1 MSKIKLF
8 SGMDFSGKTTIIEG
22 INNRIPNKFKIKKKF
37 LTPIK
42 LIETVRKREEW
53 LLPEEWKPLLQ
64 ENIKKDIEDY
74 REDGLILLDSLWV
87 IKYLA
92 GKIEKNNKEDEEEI
106 VILKNLLR
114 NYPSMDS
121 FYITTSIDERVKR
134 LQERTKL
141 GNEITGSDK
150 LIMDEDKF
158 KRTEQIYEN
167 LVLEYFP
174 NTKIVDTTEISIEE
188 TINLII
194 EDENFIQDI

>member
-42 LIETVRKREEW
+42 LIETVRKRKEW
-53 LLPEEWKPLLQ
+53 LSPEEWKPLLQ

-92 GKIEKNNKEDEEEI
+92 GKIEKDNKEDEEEI
-106 VILKNLLR
+106 FILKDLLR

-150 LIMDEDKF
+150 LIMDEDRF
-158 KRTEQIYEN
+158 KRTEQIYKN

-194 EDENFIQDI
+194 EDENFTQDM

>member
-22 INNRIPNKFKIKKKF
+22 INNKIPNKFKIKKKF

-53 LLPEEWKPLLQ
+53 LSPEEWKPLLQ

-74 REDGLILLDSLWV
+74 KEDGLILLDSLWV

-150 LIMDEDKF
+150 LIMNEDKF
-158 KRTEQIYEN
+158 KRTEQIYKN

-194 EDENFIQDI
+194 EDENFIQDM

>member
-42 LIETVRKREEW
+42 LIETVRKRKEW
-53 LLPEEWKPLLQ
+53 LSPEEWKPLLQ

-150 LIMDEDKF
+150 LIMDEDRF
-158 KRTEQIYEN
+158 KRTEQIYKN

-194 EDENFIQDI
+194 EDENFTQDM

>member
-53 LLPEEWKPLLQ
+53 LSPEEWKPLLQ

-87 IKYLA
+87 IKYFA

-106 VILKNLLR
+106 LILKNLLR

-141 GNEITGSDK
+141 RNEITGSDK

-158 KRTEQIYEN
+158 KRTEQIYKN

-194 EDENFIQDI
+194 EDENFIQDM

>member
-42 LIETVRKREEW
+42 LIETVRKRKEW
-53 LLPEEWKPLLQ
+53 LSPEEWKPLLQ

-92 GKIEKNNKEDEEEI
+92 GKIEKDNKEYEEEI
-106 VILKNLLR
+106 FILKDLLR

-158 KRTEQIYEN
+158 KRTEQIYKN

-194 EDENFIQDI
+194 EDENFIQDM

>member
-22 INNRIPNKFKIKKKF
+22 INKRIPNKFKIKKKF

-53 LLPEEWKPLLQ
+53 LSPEEWKPLLQ
-64 ENIKKDIEDY
+64 RNIKKDIEDY

-92 GKIEKNNKEDEEEI
+92 GKIEKNNKEDKEEI

-158 KRTEQIYEN
+158 KRTEQIYKN

-194 EDENFIQDI
+194 EDENFIQDM

>member
-42 LIETVRKREEW
+42 LIETVRKRKEW
-53 LLPEEWKPLLQ
+53 LSPEEWKPLLQ

-92 GKIEKNNKEDEEEI
+92 GKIEKDNKEDEEEI
-106 VILKNLLR
+106 FILKDLLR

-150 LIMDEDKF
+150 LIMDEDRF
-158 KRTEQIYEN
+158 KRTEQIYKN

-194 EDENFIQDI
+194 EDENFTQNM

>member
-53 LLPEEWKPLLQ
+53 LSPEEWKPLLQ

-87 IKYLA
+87 IKYFA

-106 VILKNLLR
+106 LILKNLLR

-141 GNEITGSDK
+141 INEITGSDK

-158 KRTEQIYEN
+158 KRTEQIYKN

-194 EDENFIQDI
+194 EDENFIQDM

>member
-42 LIETVRKREEW
+42 LIETVRKRKEW
-53 LLPEEWKPLLQ
+53 LSPEEWKPLLQ

-92 GKIEKNNKEDEEEI
+92 GKIEKDNKEDEEEI
-106 VILKNLLR
+106 FILKDLLR

-121 FYITTSIDERVKR
+121 FYITTTIDERIKR
-134 LQERTKL
+134 LEMRIAEGK
-141 GNEITGSDK
+141 EITGSDK
-150 LIMDEDKF
+150 VLFSAEKF
-158 KRTEQIYEN
+158 EKIEKNYRSIILKR
-167 LVLEYFP
+167 FP
-174 NTKIVDTTEISIEE
+174 DTKIIDTTYSTPEE
-188 TINLII
+188 SVKDII
-194 EDENFIQDI
+194 EDEIFLKDI

>member
-42 LIETVRKREEW
+42 LIETVRKRKEW
-53 LLPEEWKPLLQ
+53 LSPEEWKPLLQ

-92 GKIEKNNKEDEEEI
+92 GKIEKDNKEDEEEI
-106 VILKNLLR
+106 FILKDLLR

-158 KRTEQIYEN
+158 KRTEQIYKN

-174 NTKIVDTTEISIEE
+174 NTKIVDTSEISIEE

-194 EDENFIQDI
+194 KDENFKQDM

>member
-1 MSKIKLF
+1 
-8 SGMDFSGKTTIIEG
+8 
-22 INNRIPNKFKIKKKF
+22 
-37 LTPIK
+37 
-42 LIETVRKREEW
+42 
-53 LLPEEWKPLLQ
+53 
-64 ENIKKDIEDY
+64 
-74 REDGLILLDSLWV
+74 
-87 IKYLA
+87 
-92 GKIEKNNKEDEEEI
+92 
-106 VILKNLLR
+106 
-114 NYPSMDS
+114 MDS

-158 KRTEQIYEN
+158 KRTEQIYKN

-194 EDENFIQDI
+194 EDENFIQDM

>member
-22 INNRIPNKFKIKKKF
+22 INNKIPNTFKIKKKF

-53 LLPEEWKPLLQ
+53 LSPEEWKPLLQ

-74 REDGLILLDSLWV
+74 REDGLILLDSLWI

-106 VILKNLLR
+106 FILKNLLR

-121 FYITTSIDERVKR
+121 FYITASIDERVKR

-158 KRTEQIYEN
+158 KRTEQIYKN

-194 EDENFIQDI
+194 EDENFIQDM

>member
-53 LLPEEWKPLLQ
+53 LSPEEWKPLLQ

-158 KRTEQIYEN
+158 KRTEQIYKN

-194 EDENFIQDI
+194 EDENFTQDM

>member
-53 LLPEEWKPLLQ
+53 LSPEEWKPLLQ

-74 REDGLILLDSLWV
+74 REDGLILLDSLWI

-106 VILKNLLR
+106 FILKNLLR
-114 NYPSMDS
+114 NYPTMDS

-134 LQERTKL
+134 LKERTKL

-158 KRTEQIYEN
+158 KRTEQIYKN

-194 EDENFIQDI
+194 EDENFIQDM

>member
-22 INNRIPNKFKIKKKF
+22 INKKIPNKFKIKKKF

-53 LLPEEWKPLLQ
+53 LSPEEWKPLLQ

-106 VILKNLLR
+106 LILKNLLR

-158 KRTEQIYEN
+158 KRTEQIYKN

-194 EDENFIQDI
+194 EDENFIQEM

>member
-22 INNRIPNKFKIKKKF
+22 INKRIPNKFKIKKKF

-53 LLPEEWKPLLQ
+53 LSPEEWKPLLQ
-64 ENIKKDIEDY
+64 RNIKKDIEDY

-158 KRTEQIYEN
+158 KRTEQIYKN

-194 EDENFIQDI
+194 EDENFIQDM

>member
-22 INNRIPNKFKIKKKF
+22 INKKIPNKFKIKKKF

-53 LLPEEWKPLLQ
+53 LSPEEWKPLLQ

-158 KRTEQIYEN
+158 KRTEQIYKN

-194 EDENFIQDI
+194 EDENFIQDM

>member
-53 LLPEEWKPLLQ
+53 LSPEEWKPLLQ

-92 GKIEKNNKEDEEEI
+92 GKIEKDNKEDEEEI
-106 VILKNLLR
+106 FILKDLLR

-150 LIMDEDKF
+150 LIMDEDRF
-158 KRTEQIYEN
+158 KRTEQIYKN

-194 EDENFIQDI
+194 EDENFTQDM

>member
-53 LLPEEWKPLLQ
+53 LSPEEWKPLLQ

-114 NYPSMDS
+114 NYPSMDP

-158 KRTEQIYEN
+158 KRTEQIYKN

-194 EDENFIQDI
+194 EDENFIQDM

>member
-22 INNRIPNKFKIKKKF
+22 INKRIPNKFKIKKKF

-53 LLPEEWKPLLQ
+53 LSPEEWKPLLQ

-74 REDGLILLDSLWV
+74 REDGLILLDSLWI

-106 VILKNLLR
+106 FILKNLLR

-158 KRTEQIYEN
+158 KRTEQIYKN

-194 EDENFIQDI
+194 EDENFIQDM

>member
-22 INNRIPNKFKIKKKF
+22 INNKIPNTFKIKKKF

-53 LLPEEWKPLLQ
+53 LSPEEWKPLLQ

-106 VILKNLLR
+106 FILKNLLR

-158 KRTEQIYEN
+158 KRTEQIYKN

-194 EDENFIQDI
+194 EDENFIQDM

>member
-42 LIETVRKREEW
+42 LIETVRKRKEW
-53 LLPEEWKPLLQ
+53 LSPEEWKPLLQ

-92 GKIEKNNKEDEEEI
+92 GKIEKDNIEDEEEI
-106 VILKNLLR
+106 FILKDLLR

-150 LIMDEDKF
+150 LIMDEDRF
-158 KRTEQIYEN
+158 KRTEQIYKN

-194 EDENFIQDI
+194 EDENFTQDM

>member
-22 INNRIPNKFKIKKKF
+22 INNKIPNTFKIKKKF

-53 LLPEEWKPLLQ
+53 LSPEEWKPLLQ

-106 VILKNLLR
+106 FILKNLLR
-114 NYPSMDS
+114 NYPFMDS

-158 KRTEQIYEN
+158 KRTEQIYKN

-194 EDENFIQDI
+194 KDENFRQDM

>member
-22 INNRIPNKFKIKKKF
+22 INNKIPNTFKIKKKF

-53 LLPEEWKPLLQ
+53 LSPEEWKPLLQ

-106 VILKNLLR
+106 FILKNLLR
-114 NYPSMDS
+114 NYPFMDS

-158 KRTEQIYEN
+158 KRTEQIYKN

-194 EDENFIQDI
+194 EDENFIQDM

>member
-53 LLPEEWKPLLQ
+53 LSPEEWKPLLQ

-106 VILKNLLR
+106 LILKNLLR

-158 KRTEQIYEN
+158 KRTEQIYKN

-194 EDENFIQDI
+194 EDENFIQDM

>member
-42 LIETVRKREEW
+42 LIETVRKRKEW
-53 LLPEEWKPLLQ
+53 LSPEKWKPLLQ

-92 GKIEKNNKEDEEEI
+92 GKIEKDNKEDEEEI
-106 VILKNLLR
+106 FILKDLLR

-150 LIMDEDKF
+150 LIMDEDRF
-158 KRTEQIYEN
+158 KRTEQIYKN

-194 EDENFIQDI
+194 EDENFTQDM